1 MSKSMLP
8 LIDLVFLTLGSVLGA
23 MTQMEQVESIPV
35 DVSRVGK
42 GAAVVNRGQF
52 DVVAVT
58 AEGLWHNGQKVDPID
73 LPSRV
78 TGKRVVLR
86 AEKTIPTQQTL
97 DVLARLARSG
107 ADVSLEVR
115 QNKVELAQRN
125 ERP

>member
-42 GAAVVNRGQF
+42 GAAVVNRGEF

-58 AEGLWHNGQKVDPID
+58 AEGLWHNGQQIDPVD
-73 LPSRV
+73 LPALV
-78 TGKRVVLR
+78 TGRRVVLR
-86 AEKTIPTQQTL
+86 AEKTIPTQETL
-97 DVLARLARSG
+97 DVLSRLSKSG
-107 ADVSLEVR
+107 AEVSLEVR
-115 QNKVELAQRN
+115 QKKIDLAART